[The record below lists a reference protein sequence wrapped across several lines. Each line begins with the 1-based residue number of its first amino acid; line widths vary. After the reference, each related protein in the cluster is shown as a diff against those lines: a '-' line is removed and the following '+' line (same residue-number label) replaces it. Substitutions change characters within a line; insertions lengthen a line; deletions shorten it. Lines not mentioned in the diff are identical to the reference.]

1 MNIIENYKDLMR
13 KIRIIRHEEEISKR
27 MLKHGISVDDVVK
40 IMGFPKKVVLHFK
53 EQVENENTQEES

>member
-40 IMGFPKKVVLHFK
+40 IMRFPKKVVLHFK